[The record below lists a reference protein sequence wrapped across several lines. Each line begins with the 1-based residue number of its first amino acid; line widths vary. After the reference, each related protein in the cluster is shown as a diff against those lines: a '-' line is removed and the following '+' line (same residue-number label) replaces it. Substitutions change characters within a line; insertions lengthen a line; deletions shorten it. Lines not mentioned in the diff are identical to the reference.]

1 MGAMLT
7 KLNCCKNCRKSNKV
21 HPTRRSTN
29 FVLGEPSRQE
39 DRTSI
44 DIIKDLTD
52 TGFIT
57 RKTGG
62 VKFSV
67 DLFNTGHESKT
78 PRRLPA
84 LVCPEKQKLKK
95 TDTTLKQGNNIQYDR
110 EEKDLMTEIRRNGA
124 LAEKGNT
131 ARKSEERRKE
141 VIARRDAIIKRKI
154 RKTEEKLRKDAER
167 TEQMKK
173 GNQNAKIVKNS
184 EEATAVAGDNPPIVS
199 M

>member
-21 HPTRRSTN
+21 HPTRRSTD

-44 DIIKDLTD
+44 DIIKDLTE

-57 RKTGG
+57 QKSGG

-67 DLFNTGHESKT
+67 DLFHTSNETKK

-84 LVCPEKQKLKK
+84 LVCPERHKLKK
-95 TDTTLKQGNNIQYDR
+95 EDTTLKQGNNIQYDR

-173 GNQNAKIVKNS
+173 GNQNAEIIEKS
-184 EEATAVAGDNPPIVS
+184 EDVTAVGDDLPIVS
-199 M
+199 V